1 MDESTKHTTRQ
12 KDSASKRKKGSVD
25 APDPSSD
32 EVAQTHASIDEHPFI
47 SATFENSPVIQD
59 DSVGILNTAC
69 SDITNDQLQLASR
82 HGLRNGRLILKDR
95 TDASKKAAVRSF
107 LEERSKFQ
115 WLPACC
121 ICNEMRISDGVDVK
135 SESTVPK
142 KGHIYQRY
150 QGHPVCTRCRLEKIN
165 VKIKGSSGIHA
176 YSTDANMDPGEVPL
190 VLARLSRVEVLA
202 ISRIHMLSQVIQL
215 RYGVYGYRGNSVY
228 LMNNVLDICNVMPRR
243 LDDLSHVWLRLL
255 FPETTFLHHDYIVRR
270 RYVVEAFEFLL
281 NDWSEIPS
289 CRPAGCT
296 LTRNPAYAD
305 LSMDSLSQ
313 EILDTYPEAGVPDNF
328 LKPIT
333 QEEIELV
340 EALIEQVLQ
349 AYYLHYYYNSY

>member
-1 MDESTKHTTRQ
+1 MP
-12 KDSASKRKKGSVD
+12 A
-25 APDPSSD
+25 
-32 EVAQTHASIDEHPFI
+32 I
-47 SATFENSPVIQD
+47 SENSPVIQD
-59 DSVGILNTAC
+59 DSVNILHSTC
-69 SDITNDQLQLASR
+69 GDITDDQLQQTASLQ
-82 HGLRNGRLILKDR
+82 LRNWRLILKDR
-95 TDASKKAAVRSF
+95 TEDSKKAAVRSY

-121 ICNEMRISDGVDVK
+121 ICNEMRISDGTDVK

-142 KGHIYQRY
+142 RGHIFQRY
-150 QGHPVCTRCRLEKIN
+150 PKQHVCNRCRIEKIS
-165 VKIKGSSGIHA
+165 VKTKGSSGTHA

-215 RYGVYGYRGNSVY
+215 RFGVYGYRGNSVY

-255 FPETTFLHHDYIVRR
+255 FPETTFLHHDYMVRR
-270 RYVVEAFEFLL
+270 RYVIEAFEFLL
-281 NDWSEIPS
+281 TDWSEIPS

-305 LSMDSLSQ
+305 LSMESLSQ
-313 EILDTYPEAGVPDNF
+313 DILNTYPEEGVPENF

-333 QEEIELV
+333 QEEIDLV
-340 EALIEQVLQ
+340 DALIEEVIM
-349 AYYLHYYYNSY
+349 